1 MVVEIKW
8 TTEALDDVENIA
20 QFIAKDSGHYAIV
33 QTERFFEKVKILEDH
48 PLAGH
53 IVPEIRSGNIRQ
65 LIEGNYR
72 IIYSIISK
80 NRIDILTIHHGKR
93 LLSNNPQFEE

>member
-1 MVVEIKW
+1 MVVEVKW
-8 TTEALDDVENIA
+8 TTQALDDIENIA
-20 QFIAKDSGHYAIV
+20 QFIAKDSEHYAII
-33 QTERFFEKVKILEDH
+33 QTERFFEKAKILETH

-53 IVPEIRSGNIRQ
+53 IVPEVKSGNIRQ
-65 LIEGNYR
+65 LVEGNYC
-72 IIYSIISK
+72 IIYTIISK